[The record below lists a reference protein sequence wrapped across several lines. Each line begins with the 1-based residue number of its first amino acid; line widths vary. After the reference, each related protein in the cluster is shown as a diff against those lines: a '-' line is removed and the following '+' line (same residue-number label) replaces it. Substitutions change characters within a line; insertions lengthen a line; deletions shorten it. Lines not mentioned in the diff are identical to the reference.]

1 MKKYFLFLNLFLIL
15 FAGLPHTALAKKKYR
30 YIKREHGVRFQGN
43 LPMEIKQGFTMSAEL
58 QGAYTYNWN
67 GMIEV
72 GPYFDFSSDSFPSSL
87 ERYGAG
93 LLVEYNII
101 TNRGKRKLIPAVGI
115 DLGVNG
121 SKLGLDGAL
130 GAHGALKMFVA
141 TRTAF
146 TVALGYKLLSPFNAF
161 FQPQSF
167 HHRVDFSMGFSYYFD
182 FY

>member
-30 YIKREHGVRFQGN
+30 YIKREHGVRFQAD
-43 LPMEIKQGFTMSAEL
+43 LPMETKQGFTMSAEL

-72 GPYFDFSSDSFPSSL
+72 GPYFDFSSGFFPSSL
-87 ERYGAG
+87 KRYGAG

-101 TNRGKRKLIPAVGI
+101 TNRGKRKWIPAVGI
-115 DLGVNG
+115 DLGVDG
-121 SKLGLDGAL
+121 SKGLDGALGTHGAL

-141 TRTAF
+141 TRDRFYSSFGLQTAISVQCLF
-146 TVALGYKLLSPFNAF
+146 STSIFSS
-161 FQPQSF
+161 QS
-167 HHRVDFSMGFSYYFD
+167 
-182 FY
+182 